1 MTPNRRTAR
10 QSAPG
15 SMRRILR
22 LFAPLALVGIL
33 SACAATFTNH
43 GFVPPQEELEQIL
56 IGVDTRGTI
65 EETIG
70 RPSAAAGI
78 LRDEAWIYGAY
89 RVRNYTYQ
97 APEVIERDV
106 VAISFDA
113 DGVVT
118 NVERFGLEDGQ
129 LVQLSRRVTEGSV
142 RDLGFFRQLMRN
154 LGRVDLG
161 GLGN

>member
-1 MTPNRRTAR
+1 
-10 QSAPG
+10 
-15 SMRRILR
+15 MRRILR

-78 LRDEAWIYGAY
+78 LRDEAWIYSAY

>member
-1 MTPNRRTAR
+1 MTTTRRTAR
-10 QSAPG
+10 QYVLGP
-15 SMRRILR
+15 MRFLMR
-22 LFAPLALVGIL
+22 LITPLALIGVL
-33 SACAATFTNH
+33 SACAATFNNH
-43 GFVPPQEELEQIL
+43 GFVPPDAELEQIL
-56 IGVDTRGTI
+56 VGVDTRGTI

-70 RPSAAAGI
+70 RPSAAAGV
-78 LRDEAWIYGAY
+78 LRDEAWIYSAY

-97 APEVIERDV
+97 APQVIERDV

-118 NVERFGLEDGQ
+118 NIERFGLEDGQ

-161 GLGN
+161 ALGD

>member
-1 MTPNRRTAR
+1 MSTRRHSPLSLPRTLAR
-10 QSAPG
+10 LA
-15 SMRRILR
+15 
-22 LFAPLALVGIL
+22 APLLLAAVLT
-33 SACAATFTNH
+33 ACAATYDNH
-43 GFVPPQEELEQIL
+43 GFVPPPEELEQIL
-56 IGVDTRGTI
+56 VGVDTRGTI

-70 RPSAAAGI
+70 RPAASGV
-78 LRDEAWIYGAY
+78 LRDEAWIYTAY

-97 APEVIERDV
+97 APQVIERDV

-113 DGVVT
+113 DGVVS

-129 LVQLSRRVTEGSV
+129 LVQLSRRVTESSV

-161 GLGN
+161 ALGN